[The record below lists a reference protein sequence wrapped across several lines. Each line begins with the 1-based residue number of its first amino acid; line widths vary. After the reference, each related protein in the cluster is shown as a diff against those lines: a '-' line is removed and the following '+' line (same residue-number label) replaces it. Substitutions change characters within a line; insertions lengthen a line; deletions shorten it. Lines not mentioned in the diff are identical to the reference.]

1 MTQSTQQAPLEAPAA
16 GAEPRTNGASAPVPG
31 LVEAPVVIDAR
42 GVGKR
47 YEMNRHRT
55 ILLRDAAQM
64 AFGKVEKDYFW
75 ALRDVSFQVRKG
87 ETVALVGPNGAGKS
101 TLLSLIAKTAVPTEG
116 SIRVEG
122 RVSALLE
129 LGAGFHYDFT
139 GRENI
144 YINGIVMGLTREQI
158 DAKIDSIIEFAELG
172 RFIDEP
178 VRNYSSGMLARLGF
192 SVAAE
197 VDPDIL
203 IVDEALSVG
212 DRSFQ
217 EKSYARIL
225 EFQKKG
231 CTIIFVTH
239 SLDLVEQLCQRAVL
253 LSHGQV
259 LAEGPAAQIVADYK
273 TRVSEHQL
281 EGARSPYEK
290 VTVSIWKRL
299 AAFAAIATL
308 TAGVAAAGV
317 KFVLTKE
324 MPEQRPPI
332 ADKYDRPK

>member
-1 MTQSTQQAPLEAPAA
+1 MTQSTQQAPLE
-16 GAEPRTNGASAPVPG
+16 GARDGSAPV
-31 LVEAPVVIDAR
+31 LVEAPVVIEAR

-55 ILLRDAAQM
+55 ILLRDAARM
-64 AFGKVEKDYFW
+64 AFAKVEKDYFW

-144 YINGIVMGLTREQI
+144 YINGIVMGLTRSQI

-172 RFIDEP
+172 PFIDEP

-212 DRSFQ
+212 DHSFQ

-239 SLDLVEQLCQRAVL
+239 SLPLVEKICQRAVL
-253 LSHGQV
+253 ISHGQV
-259 LAEGPAAQIVADYK
+259 LAEGSAKQICADYK
-273 TRVSEHQL
+273 DRVAGHQL
-281 EGARSPYEK
+281 DGARSPYEK
-290 VTVSIWKRL
+290 VTVSVWKRL
-299 AAFAAIATL
+299 VAFAAIATL
-308 TAGVAAAGV
+308 AVGVAAAGV
-317 KFVLTKE
+317 KFVLARE

-332 ADKYDRPK
+332 ADKYDRPE

>member
-1 MTQSTQQAPLEAPAA
+1 MQPNPALDASGPRA
-16 GAEPRTNGASAPVPG
+16 GDAWPDDAG
-31 LVEAPVVIDAR
+31 APVVIEAR

-47 YEMNRHRT
+47 YEMQRHRS
-55 ILLRDAAQM
+55 ILLKDAARM
-64 AFGKVEKDYFW
+64 AFAKVEKDYFW
-75 ALRDVSFQVRKG
+75 ALRDVGFQVRKG
-87 ETVALVGPNGAGKS
+87 ETIAFVGPNGAGKS

-116 SIRVEG
+116 TVQVTG

-129 LGAGFHYDFT
+129 LGAGFHPDFT

-144 YINGIVMGLTREQI
+144 YINGIVMGLTRAQI
-158 DAKIDSIIEFAELG
+158 TEKMESIIAFSELG
-172 RFIDEP
+172 PFIDEP

-212 DRSFQ
+212 DQGFQ
-217 EKSYARIL
+217 EKSYRRIL
-225 EFQKKG
+225 DFQKRG

-239 SLDLVEQLCQRAVL
+239 GLDIVGKLCQRAVL

-259 LAEGPAAQIVADYK
+259 LAEGPAREICADYLS
-273 TRVSEHQL
+273 RVDAHQL
-281 EGARSPYEK
+281 DGARPPYEK
-290 VTVSIWKRL
+290 VQVAAWKRL
-299 AAFAAIATL
+299 LALVAVVSLVGGVATL
-308 TAGVAAAGV
+308 GAR
-317 KFVLTKE
+317 FVLSKE

-332 ADKYDRPK
+332 AGKYEALSKPAE